1 MAATNEDVSSAENL
15 LHETEIKTDFLEQ
28 FDLTP
33 ETEQWPLVR
42 QWMKESPLPLYKE
55 LRAKRPILVTPEC
68 TLVTRYDDVTE
79 ILNQPT
85 VFTVDLYKPKMG
97 DYLMTED
104 DTHMHNTEKEIM
116 LSLLRREDL
125 PRIRN
130 FVAEAGNDILEHAG
144 GSIELINQYGRMVPT
159 LMVQNIFGLD
169 GIKPEKLIEW
179 SYWNQYDAFRNQPF
193 HEAGNSATVHNKTKQ
208 ANRMLGIYVAFLLLR
223 KWWHIFRGKPK
234 NDTVTRML
242 QEHYPKEAKFSI
254 LRQGINAGGLLV
266 GAVETT
272 SEAVAHIFTQLI
284 ERPDMLAK
292 AIELAQQQE
301 TEAFDKICW
310 EALRFRP
317 IAPYIFRK
325 AAIDYTLG
333 RATERAT
340 TIPQGSTVLNVIAS
354 AMFDPVA
361 FEEPDQFNPERPY
374 GQSFHFGFGSH
385 ECMGKIVGMVM
396 IPEMVR
402 QVLRRPGIKA
412 DGPMEYLGKPFPE
425 QYRFSWQR

>member
-1 MAATNEDVSSAENL
+1 MTATNQDVSSAGNL
-15 LHETEIKTDFLEQ
+15 SDEAEVTTDFLAE

-33 ETEQWPLVR
+33 ESDRWPLVR
-42 QWMKESPLPLYKE
+42 QWMKDKPQPFYKE
-55 LRAKRPILVTPEC
+55 LRAKRPVLVTPEC
-68 TLVTRYDDVTE
+68 TLVTRFDDVTE
-79 ILNQPT
+79 ILKQPT

-97 DYLMTED
+97 NYLMTED

-130 FVAEAGNDILEHAG
+130 FVAEASNNILDDASGN
-144 GSIELINQYGRMVPT
+144 IELINQYGRMVPA

-179 SYWNQYDAFRNQPF
+179 SYWNQYDAFRNQHF
-193 HEAGNSATVHNKTKQ
+193 HEAGDSEVVHNKTKQ
-208 ANRMLGIYVAFLLLR
+208 ANRMLGVYVAYLLLG
-223 KWWHIFRGKPK
+223 KWWHMFRGKPK
-234 NDTVTRML
+234 KDTVTRML
-242 QEHYPKEAKFSI
+242 QEYYPKKAKFNI

-272 SEAVAHIFTQLI
+272 SEAVAHIFTQLTD
-284 ERPDMLAK
+284 RPEMLSK
-292 AIELAQQQE
+292 AIELAQQDD

-310 EALRFRP
+310 EALRFKP

-333 RATERAT
+333 RGTEQAT
-340 TIPQGSTVLNVIAS
+340 TIAQGSTVLNVIAS
-354 AMFDPVA
+354 AMFDPAA
-361 FEEPDQFNPERPY
+361 FETPEQFNPERAY
-374 GQSFHFGFGSH
+374 GQSFHFGFASH

-412 DGPMEYLGKPFPE
+412 VSPMEYLGKPFPE
-425 QYRFSWQR
+425 QYRFCWDR

>member
-1 MAATNEDVSSAENL
+1 MAAADSL
-15 LHETEIKTDFLEQ
+15 LHETEIKTSFLAQ

-33 ETEQWPLVR
+33 ETERWPLVR
-42 QWMKESPLPLYKE
+42 QWMKKTPLPFYKE
-55 LRAKRPILVTPEC
+55 LRAKRPILVRPEC
-68 TLVTRYDDVTE
+68 TLVTRFDDVTE
-79 ILNQPT
+79 VLKQPT

-97 DYLMTED
+97 DYLMAED

-116 LSLLRREDL
+116 LALLKREDL
-125 PRIRN
+125 RRIRN
-130 FVAEAGNDILEHAG
+130 FIAEAGKNILEKADG
-144 GSIELINQYGRMVPT
+144 KIELINQYGRMVPA

-169 GIKPEKLIEW
+169 GIKPDKLIEW

-193 HEAGNSATVHNKTKQ
+193 HETGNSETIHEKNKQ
-208 ANRMLGIYVAFLLLR
+208 ANRMLGIYVAFLLLG
-223 KWWHIFRGKPK
+223 KWWHMFRGNSKK
-234 NDTVTRML
+234 DTVTRML
-242 QEHYPKEAKFSI
+242 QEYYPKKAKFNI

-284 ERPDMLAK
+284 ECPEMLAK
-292 AIELAQQQE
+292 AIELAHQDE
-301 TEAFDKICW
+301 TETFDKICW

-325 AAIDYTLG
+325 AAMDYTLG

-354 AMFDPVA
+354 AMFDPAA
-361 FEEPDQFNPERPY
+361 FDEPEQFNPERVY
-374 GQSFHFGFGSH
+374 GKSFHFGFGSH

-402 QVLRRPGIKA
+402 QVLRLPGIKA
-412 DGPMEYLGKPFPE
+412 VSPMEYLGKPFPE
-425 QYRFSWQR
+425 QYHFTWGR

>member
-1 MAATNEDVSSAENL
+1 MAVSNQDTSSADSL
-15 LHETEIKTDFLEQ
+15 MHETEIKTDFLAQ

-33 ETEQWPLVR
+33 ETERWPLVR
-42 QWMKESPLPLYKE
+42 QWMKESPLPFYKE

-68 TLVTRYDDVTE
+68 TLVTRFDDVTE
-79 ILNQPT
+79 ILKQPT

-104 DTHMHNTEKEIM
+104 ETPMHNTEKEIM

-125 PRIRN
+125 PCIRD
-130 FVAEAGNDILEHAG
+130 FVAEAGNKILEGAG
-144 GSIELINQYGRMVPT
+144 GNIELINQYARMVPA

-193 HEAGNSATVHNKTKQ
+193 HEAGNSATVHNETKK
-208 ANRMLGIYVAFLLLR
+208 ANRMLGIYVAFLLLG
-223 KWWHIFRGKPK
+223 KWWHMFRGKPK

-242 QEHYPKEAKFSI
+242 QEYYPKKAKFNI

-272 SEAVAHIFTQLI
+272 SEAVAHIFSQLI
-284 ERPDMLAK
+284 ERPVMLAK
-292 AIELAQQQE
+292 AIQLAQQDE
-301 TEAFDKICW
+301 TAAFDKICW
-310 EALRFRP
+310 EALRFKP

-325 AAIDYTLG
+325 TAIDYTLARG
-333 RATERAT
+333 TDRAI
-340 TIPQGSTVLNVIAS
+340 TIPHGSTVLNVIAS
-354 AMFDPVA
+354 AMFDPAA
-361 FEEPDQFNPERPY
+361 FEAPDQFNPERDY
-374 GQSFHFGFGSH
+374 GKSFHFGFGSH
-385 ECMGKIVGMVM
+385 ECMGKSVGMVM

-412 DGPMEYLGKPFPE
+412 DGAMEYKGKPFPE
-425 QYRFSWQR
+425 QYRFSWDK

>member
-1 MAATNEDVSSAENL
+1 MDSAESL
-15 LHETEIKTDFLEQ
+15 SEEKETTSFIKQ

-33 ETEQWPLVR
+33 EAEQWPLVR
-42 QWMKESPLPLYKE
+42 QWMKDSPLPFYKE
-55 LRAKRPILVTPEC
+55 LRAKRPALVTPEC
-68 TLVTRYDDVTE
+68 TLVTRFEDVTE

-85 VFTVDLYKPKMG
+85 IFTVDLYKPKMG

-130 FVAEAGNDILEHAG
+130 FVAETGNDILERAG
-144 GSIELINQYGRMVPT
+144 DSIELVNQYGRLVPT
-159 LMVQNIFGLD
+159 LMVQKIFGLD
-169 GIKPEKLIEW
+169 GINPNKLIEW

-193 HEAGNSATVHNKTKQ
+193 HESGNSASVHSKTKQ
-208 ANRMLGIYVAFLLLR
+208 ANRMLGIYVGFLLLR

-234 NDTVTRML
+234 NDTVSRML
-242 QEHYPKEAKFSI
+242 QEQYPKETKFNI

-272 SEAVAHIFTQLI
+272 SEAVAHIFTQLT
-284 ERPDMLAK
+284 EHPDMFSK
-292 AIELAQQQE
+292 AIELAQQDD

-333 RATERAT
+333 RGTETAT
-340 TIPQGSTVLNVIAS
+340 TISKGSTVLNVIAS

-361 FEEPDQFNPERPY
+361 FEDPDRFNPERSY
-374 GQSFHFGFGSH
+374 GKSFHFGFGSH
-385 ECMGKIVGMVM
+385 ECMGKIVGMMM

-402 QVLRRPGIKA
+402 QVLRRPGIKPV
-412 DGPMEYLGKPFPE
+412 GPMKYLGKPFPE
-425 QYRFSWQR
+425 QYRFSWEK

>member
-1 MAATNEDVSSAENL
+1 MAATIQETSSTDSL
-15 LHETEIKTDFLEQ
+15 LHEIEIKTDFLTQ

-33 ETEQWPLVR
+33 ETERWPLVR
-42 QWMKESPLPLYKE
+42 QWMKENPLPFYKE

-68 TLVTRYDDVTE
+68 TLVVRFDDVTE
-79 ILNQPT
+79 ILKQPT

-104 DTHMHNTEKEIM
+104 DSHMHNTEKEIM
-116 LSLLRREDL
+116 LSLLKREDL

-130 FVAEAGNDILEHAG
+130 FVAKAGRNILDNAG
-144 GSIELINQYGRMVPT
+144 DSIELINQYGRMVPA

-169 GIKPEKLIEW
+169 GIKPKKLIEW

-193 HEAGNSATVHNKTKQ
+193 HETGNSYNVHEKTKQ
-208 ANRMLGIYVAFLLLR
+208 ANRMLGVYVAFLLLG
-223 KWWHIFRGKPK
+223 KWWHMFRGKPK
-234 NDTVTRML
+234 KDTVTRML
-242 QEHYPKEAKFSI
+242 QDYYPKESKFNI

-284 ERPDMLAK
+284 ERPEMLAK
-292 AIELAQQQE
+292 AIELAQQDE

-310 EALRFRP
+310 EALRFKP

-325 AAIDYTLG
+325 AAMDYTLNRG
-333 RATERAT
+333 TEQAT
-340 TIPQGSTVLNVIAS
+340 TITQGSTVLNVIAS
-354 AMFDPVA
+354 AMFDPAA
-361 FEEPDQFNPERPY
+361 FDEPDQFNPERSY

-412 DGPMEYLGKPFPE
+412 VSPMEYLGKPFPE
-425 QYRFSWQR
+425 QYHFSWGR